1 MARMVLN
8 KYEYE
13 YIDRDSNGNIKD
25 PSDESVGEIKPSG
38 KFNYSRSN
46 TILAFLESMGYH
58 SRLNI
63 EAKET
68 NR

>member
-1 MARMVLN
+1 MEL
-8 KYEYE
+8 
-13 YIDRDSNGNIKD
+13 
-25 PSDESVGEIKPSG
+25 VGIKPSG

-46 TILAFLESMGYH
+46 TILALLESMGYL

-68 NR
+68 N

>member
-1 MARMVLN
+1 MQVD
-8 KYEYE
+8 KYGAG
-13 YIDRDSNGNIKD
+13 RDKAIR
-25 PSDESVGEIKPSG
+25 

-46 TILAFLESMGYH
+46 TILALLESMGYH

-68 NR
+68 N